1 MTFEINSTSVQTD
14 SVERICRV
22 MQRAKVAKSIA
33 YGAVYNCR
41 RISGSTSWSQHA
53 WGNAVDLFP
62 KGTEYAEK
70 LARCRAIANAVVWQA
85 KHRTAANNRRK
96 LDVAEVI
103 DHENG
108 RMWTRGGGW
117 GPYGGAAGLHVH
129 VTGFPKKTGTPSC
142 AG

>member
-1 MTFEINSTSVQTD
+1 
-14 SVERICRV
+14 
-22 MQRAKVAKSIA
+22 MQRTRIAKSIA
-33 YGAVYNCR
+33 YGGVFSCR

-53 WGNAVDLFP
+53 FGNAVDLFP

-70 LARCRAIANAVVWQA
+70 RALCMKIANGVVYQA

-108 RMWTRGGGW
+108 RMWTPGGGW

-129 VTGFPKKTGTPSC
+129 VTAAPKKTGTPAC
-142 AG
+142 A

>member
-1 MTFEINSTSVQTD
+1 LAFPVNSTSTQTA
-14 SVERICRV
+14 SCERICRV
-22 MQRAKVAKSIA
+22 LQRAKIEGSIA
-33 YGAVYNCR
+33 YAGVFSCR
-41 RISGSTSWSQHA
+41 RISGSTVWSQHA
-53 WGNAVDLFP
+53 WGNAADLFP

-70 LARCRAIANAVVWQA
+70 RARCYKIANAVVWQA

-108 RMWTRGGGW
+108 RMWTPGGGW

-129 VTGFPKKTGTPSC
+129 VTAAPKKDGVPPC
-142 AG
+142 A

>member
-1 MTFEINSTSVQTD
+1 MTFPVNSTSVQTAPC
-14 SVERICRV
+14 ERVCRV
-22 MQRAKVAKSIA
+22 MQRARIARSIA
-33 YGAVYNCR
+33 SGGVFSCR
-41 RISGSTSWSQHA
+41 KISGSNTWSQHA

-70 LARCRAIANAVVWQA
+70 RALCYKIANGVVYQA

-108 RMWTRGGGW
+108 RIWTPGGGW
-117 GPYGGAAGLHVH
+117 GPYGGNPGLHVH
-129 VTGFPKKTGTPSC
+129 VTAAPKRSGIPAC
-142 AG
+142 A